1 MALSYPLTTLPV
13 SLPCLMGVLNVTPD
27 SFSDGG
33 LFFAGE
39 AAVAH
44 ALEMAREG
52 ASIVDVGGEST
63 RPGAERLPLDDEL
76 QRVVPVIEAVAGPVR
91 ATGGLVSVDTY
102 KAEVAR
108 CALGAGAAMVNDI
121 SALRLDAELAG
132 VVAESGCAL
141 CLMHMQGEPRTMQE
155 NPHYESVVDEVRA
168 FLEERLAFA
177 VQAGVK
183 EEQVVLDPGIGFG
196 KSAEHNLLL
205 IRHLHRLVELGRPV
219 LLGASRKR
227 FLGAV
232 LGGAAPMERVVGTA
246 ATTVIGLLEGAAI
259 FRVHDVRPNAEA
271 LAVARSVLEAG
282 EPHRA

>member
-1 MALSYPLTTLPV
+1 MALSYPFTTLPV

-91 ATGGLVSVDTY
+91 AAGGLVSVDTY

-108 CALGAGAAMVNDI
+108 RALGAGAAMVNDI

-196 KSAEHNLLL
+196 KSVEHNLLL